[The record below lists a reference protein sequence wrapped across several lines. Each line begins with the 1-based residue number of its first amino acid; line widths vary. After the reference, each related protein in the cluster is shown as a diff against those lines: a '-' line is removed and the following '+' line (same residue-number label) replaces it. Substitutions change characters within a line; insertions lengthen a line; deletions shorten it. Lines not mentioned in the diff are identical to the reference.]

1 MVTDELCSMT
11 DLRHAIRE
19 WIFQSGISRATGVRY
34 GRARAPDLQGAL
46 SRDQRTARKM
56 TGCCYRVSTLRR
68 LSTTSALVRSAGTRS
83 RRAAQA
89 IIPMISRRAES
100 PRPAATRPGATGA
113 MPTRR
118 IRAASAEAAALI
130 RAVAPADDVAV
141 PEAVMQTAAAYL
153 QGVDRAGPVPGAVGS
168 LAVGHAT
175 KCVRCGRGRSPFRAG
190 ILTHEGRWL
199 CDMEDCAR
207 IAFEQ
212 CEEYGIV
219 LE

>member
-1 MVTDELCSMT
+1 MAQICRSTPINSQLLVTDELCSMT

-113 MPTRR
+113 MPTGMFGWRGKHWGR
-118 IRAASAEAAALI
+118 IGGAGTYSRQLWSPPRASREKI
-130 RAVAPADDVAV
+130 
-141 PEAVMQTAAAYL
+141 
-153 QGVDRAGPVPGAVGS
+153 
-168 LAVGHAT
+168 
-175 KCVRCGRGRSPFRAG
+175 
-190 ILTHEGRWL
+190 L
-199 CDMEDCAR
+199 CDQNQMGCVSTPRSDL
-207 IAFEQ
+207 ITS
-212 CEEYGIV
+212 
-219 LE
+219 